1 MDDSYKELISCKY
14 QVNLRY
20 TESILKKK
28 KIAYI
33 NKDDQP
39 FKLYVKTE
47 DYAKALSIVENL
59 NLDESDVDDE
69 SDGYIEGYKEWS
81 DKQFVSG
88 YFTGGTIPRW
98 MYSKKYATYFGPFFL
113 LTGILFLIPYA
124 MHLYNEFNINGGLTF
139 LIMLIYPFCGML
151 MTIRAFKK
159 KT

>member
-1 MDDSYKELISCKY
+1 MDNSYTELISCKY
-14 QVNLRY
+14 QANLLY
-20 TESILKKK
+20 TESILKKEN
-28 KIAYI
+28 IAFT
-33 NKDDQP
+33 NEDGPP

-47 DYAKALSIVENL
+47 DYAKALSVVENL

-113 LTGILFLIPYA
+113 LTGILCFIPSA
-124 MHLYNEFNINGGLTF
+124 IRLYNEFNVDGVLPF
-139 LIMLIYPFCGML
+139 LITLIYLLCGML

-159 KT
+159 NT